1 MHQYYYYFVESIYY
15 EAVNTFDKPSPIF
28 VLGSQILVASYLS
41 FNVISWDV
49 RLVPLKSLV
58 MLQSYPEAK
67 VQLVSF
73 FFHCFFSY
81 RNHIVWTF
89 PCADFKP
96 RAEPACLCD
105 ELEMLSS
112 VWETNASFA
121 EQMEKNPCTLPKQK
135 QVFHHNVKSQGI
147 VCSRRKRSKLQ
158 RTIMKGHGTQS
169 WLCFSAARDA
179 SSSPSTSSSIPFY
192 SYVPS

>member
-1 MHQYYYYFVESIYY
+1 
-15 EAVNTFDKPSPIF
+15 
-28 VLGSQILVASYLS
+28 
-41 FNVISWDV
+41 
-49 RLVPLKSLV
+49 

-73 FFHCFFSY
+73 FFHSFFSY

-169 WLCFSAARDA
+169 GSA
-179 SSSPSTSSSIPFY
+179 SQLPEMLPLSPPPPHLSPFIRMSPLNRTPLVLITTSSSDGKSIRNHHWDRSPLF
-192 SYVPS
+192 SLCAALTSFLLLFHNLLCE

>member
-1 MHQYYYYFVESIYY
+1 
-15 EAVNTFDKPSPIF
+15 
-28 VLGSQILVASYLS
+28 
-41 FNVISWDV
+41 
-49 RLVPLKSLV
+49 

-73 FFHCFFSY
+73 FFSFFFSSY
-81 RNHIVWTF
+81 KNHIVWTF

-105 ELEMLSS
+105 ELDILSS

-121 EQMEKNPCTLPKQK
+121 EQSPCTLPKQK

-147 VCSRRKRSKLQ
+147 VCSRRKGSKLQ
-158 RTIMKGHGTQS
+158 QTIMKGHDTQS
-169 WLCFSAARDA
+169 GSA
-179 SSSPSTSSSIPFY
+179 SQLPEMLPLPPPPPHLSPFILMSPLNRTPLVLITTSSSDGKSIRNHHWDRSPLSSLCAALTSFL
-192 SYVPS
+192 SLFHNRLCE